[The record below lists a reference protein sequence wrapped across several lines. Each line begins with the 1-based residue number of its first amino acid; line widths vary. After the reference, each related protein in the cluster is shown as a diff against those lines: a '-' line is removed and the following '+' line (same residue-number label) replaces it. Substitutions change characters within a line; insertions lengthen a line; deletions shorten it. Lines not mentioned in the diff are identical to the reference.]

1 MKMRKLMNMYR
12 KWRFGA
18 HPPKNCTYEEY
29 ADWFRNMKYCVPSE
43 EMFGQR
49 IKRGLPPTDDVS
61 DHDQVK

>member
-29 ADWFRNMKYCVPSE
+29 ANWFRNMKYCVPSE
-43 EMFGQR
+43 ERFKAR
-49 IKRGLPPTDDVS
+49 LTPTDDVS